1 VPNLSA
7 DRAVFLS
14 ELSRRVDVRRLMYQT
29 LIYGVIGR
37 NLIRYHSRG
46 IASPL
51 YTELV
56 QGAAN
61 ALIDRMGADPQFGRD
76 FLAAVMAINQQQA
89 LDLAFS
95 KPSHRRIR
103 IVDPAWLFDAIRH
116 HQVHQY
122 SFRAWNMCWTDS
134 PSVPLVETAEMLKF

>member
-1 VPNLSA
+1 
-7 DRAVFLS
+7 
-14 ELSRRVDVRRLMYQT
+14 MYQT
-29 LIYGVIGR
+29 LIYGVVRG
-37 NLIRYHSRG
+37 NLIRHHSRS
-46 IASPL
+46 ITSSL
-51 YTELV
+51 YTKLV

-61 ALIDRMGADPQFGRD
+61 ALIDRVGADPQFGRD
-76 FLAAVMAINQQQA
+76 FLAAVMAVNQQQA

-95 KPSHRRIR
+95 KPSHSRIR
-103 IVDPAWLFDAIRH
+103 IVDSAWPFDAIRH